1 MDVERIREPVV
12 MNHNDHKGHDDSRV
26 LCVLRV
32 LGGSAILRCAVLV
45 AVILPV
51 VFAQPSDIRVTK
63 VRDQFF
69 MLTGAGGN
77 VAALLFAEGIT
88 LVDSGRLDMSDKLLA
103 TLRTLSAQP
112 VRYIIN
118 TSPDPDHTGGN
129 EKIGTTGGQITGGNV
144 AGQVADAGEGAE
156 IIAHENVLERM
167 TAPNVKPPLPI
178 RMTPGTTYHVEH
190 LKLSTFYHGDG
201 IELFSAP
208 AAHTDGDTM
217 VYFRKNDVLVT
228 GDVFNTTAYP
238 AIDVDRGGGINGEID
253 ALNHIID
260 IAFPD
265 FRLEGGT
272 LIVPGHGRLCDSA
285 DVAYY
290 RDMVTIIR
298 DRVQDQIKKGMT
310 LEQVKASR
318 PTREYDGL
326 YAPSGS
332 VYTAERFVESIYKSL
347 SKNKAPAAAVK
358 PPTAAPRAA
367 PAGRK

>member
-1 MDVERIREPVV
+1 MLFA
-12 MNHNDHKGHDDSRV
+12 SWV
-26 LCVLRV
+26 LP
-32 LGGSAILRCAVLV
+32 AVL
-45 AVILPV
+45 
-51 VFAQPSDIRVTK
+51 FAQQSDIRVTK
-63 VRDQFF
+63 VREHLF

-77 VAALLFAEGIT
+77 VAALVFPEGIT
-88 LVDSGRLDMSDKLLA
+88 LVDSGRIEMSDKLLA
-103 TLRTLSAQP
+103 TLRTLSARP

-118 TSPDPDHTGGN
+118 TSADPDHTGGN

-144 AGQVADAGEGAE
+144 AGQIADAGDGAE

-167 TAPNVKPPLPI
+167 TSPDVKPPIPV
-178 RMTPGTTYHVEH
+178 RMTPGTTYHMEH
-190 LKLSTFYHGDG
+190 LKLSTVYHGDG

-208 AAHTDGDTM
+208 IAHTDGDTM

-228 GDVFNTTAYP
+228 GDVFNTTTYP
-238 AIDVDRGGGINGEID
+238 VIDVERGGGINGEID
-253 ALNHIID
+253 ALNHILD

-310 LEQVKASR
+310 LEQVKASK
-318 PTREYDGL
+318 PTKEYDGL
-326 YAPSGS
+326 YASNGS
-332 VYTAERFVESIYKSL
+332 SYTADMFVESIYKSL
-347 SKNKAPAAAVK
+347 SMKRPQDTGLKAPI
-358 PPTAAPRAA
+358 AAPKAA
-367 PAGRK
+367 PAKKK